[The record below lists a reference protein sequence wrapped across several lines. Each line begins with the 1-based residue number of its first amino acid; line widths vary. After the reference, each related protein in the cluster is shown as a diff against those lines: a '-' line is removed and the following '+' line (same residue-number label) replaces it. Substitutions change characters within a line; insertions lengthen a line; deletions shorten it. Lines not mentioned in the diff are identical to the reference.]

1 MRPTVELNWC
11 QIQSEETSCQ
21 IWFPLLMSEWKPFT
35 SNKTAT
41 VFLAI
46 AGHCHFLLNF
56 ISCCGWQSA
65 AFLPAFV
72 AAERRPDFAWKT
84 KLIKLR
90 ATEKTP
96 DCRETAMPDFRSDDV
111 GPSGCLPLLNWRL
124 TFLMFQAHL
133 WRWQYECSFIRN
145 QCNNFTAADFFC
157 ALCLS
162 QLVGC
167 MSWSL
172 PRLPLLCP
180 SDRLTGELN

>member
-11 QIQSEETSCQ
+11 QIQSEETSSQ
-21 IWFPLLMSEWKPFT
+21 IWFPLLTSEWKPFT
-35 SNKTAT
+35 SNETAT
-41 VFLAI
+41 VFSAI

-56 ISCCGWQSA
+56 ISCCGCQSA

-90 ATEKTP
+90 VTEKTP
-96 DCRETAMPDFRSDDV
+96 DCRETALPDFRRDDV
-111 GPSGCLPLLNWRL
+111 GPSGCLPLVNWRL
-124 TFLMFQAHL
+124 TFLMFVTLAV
-133 WRWQYECSFIRN
+133 WMFFIRN
-145 QCNNFTAADFFC
+145 QCNYFTAADCFFC

-172 PRLPLLCP
+172 PPLPLLCP